1 LAVFPWGHIW
11 PTITVFKLWF
21 KIFWL
26 LPLYSSSMG
35 LPLVQISD
43 DQRRAVWRKKAYF
56 TFVSLPKTAVKQ
68 TAARPNKGLLY

>member
-1 LAVFPWGHIW
+1 
-11 PTITVFKLWF
+11 
-21 KIFWL
+21 
-26 LPLYSSSMG
+26 MG